1 MRKHLSFFF
10 VFIAAASF
18 FALSCGSA
26 SGTDNPYVEL
36 PYNVELS
43 DIQVDES
50 VEPQTRDGKS
60 YKKIV
65 FSYPT
70 RNVAGESVRAS
81 AIIVMPA
88 EYYNADPK
96 PEFDFTVLMNHGA
109 TTAKK
114 NVPSHGGNL
123 ADFEKLIAEKK
134 AVGVAADYI
143 GFESSGQIQA
153 FAFGDVNART
163 SLQALI
169 CARKWLSSQG
179 YSWKDKL
186 ANVGYSQGGQTAM
199 HVQKLV
205 DTTSV
210 YGSINITKTFAGAG
224 PYDINTTVN
233 KSLSEYKPK
242 ALAPWVV
249 WLGLISYNRLLK
261 MGFDENSIFNDKSD
275 IESKV
280 LNLDYDGGV
289 SPAAWSDSFKDGML
303 DESSALRK
311 SISKKIAGYNCNFTP
326 KPSSKILMFS
336 DLNDDVVPTKNSD
349 DLFDCFNA
357 RGFTML
363 KKESSTDFSED
374 NVFIRFSTGSFQEG
388 YGTHSSGGTEFMT
401 KLAVELANWRN

>member
-1 MRKHLSFFF
+1 MKKQSPFFF
-10 VFIAAASF
+10 VFIAVASF

-36 PYNVELS
+36 PYNVALS
-43 DIQVDES
+43 DIQVDENM
-50 VEPQTRDGKS
+50 EPQTRDGKN

-88 EYYNADPK
+88 EYYKAEPN
-96 PEFDFTVLMNHGA
+96 PEFDFTILMNHGA
-109 TTAKK
+109 TTVKSK
-114 NVPSHGGNL
+114 VPSCDENL
-123 ADFEKLIAEKK
+123 ENLERLIADKK
-134 AVGVAADYI
+134 AIGVASDYI
-143 GFESSGQIQA
+143 GFESQQQPQA

-169 CARKWLSSQG
+169 CARKWLSSLG

-210 YGSINITKTFAGAG
+210 YGSIGITKTFAGAG
-224 PYDINTTVN
+224 PYDINTTVD
-233 KSLSEYKPK
+233 KSLSDFKPS

-249 WLGLISYNRLLK
+249 WLGLISYNRLAKL
-261 MGFDENSIFNDKSD
+261 GVDEDLIFKNITE

-280 LNLDYDGGV
+280 LNLTYTGGV
-289 SPAAWSDSFKDGML
+289 PSAPWSDSLKPDML

-336 DLNDDVVPTKNSD
+336 DSNDDVVPTKNSD

-357 RGFTML
+357 RGFTMQ
-363 KKESSTDFSED
+363 KKENSTAFSED
-374 NVFIRFSTGSFQEG
+374 NVYIRFSTGTFQEG

-401 KLAVELANWRN
+401 KLAVELAKW

>member
-1 MRKHLSFFF
+1 MKKQSPFFF

-36 PYNVELS
+36 PYNVALS
-43 DIQVDES
+43 DIQVDEG
-50 VEPQTRDGKS
+50 VAPQTRDGKS

-70 RNVAGESVRAS
+70 RNVAGDTVRVS
-81 AIIVMPA
+81 AIIVMPS
-88 EYYNADPK
+88 EYYDANPR

-109 TTAKK
+109 TTAKQ

-123 ADFEKLIAEKK
+123 AEIENYIAGKK
-134 AVGVAADYI
+134 AIGVATDYI
-143 GFESSGQIQA
+143 GFDESQQQIQA

-169 CARKWLSSQG
+169 CARKWLSSKG

-210 YGSINITKTFAGAG
+210 YGSIGITKTFAGAG
-224 PYDINTTVN
+224 PYDINTTVD
-233 KSLSEYKPK
+233 KSLSDFKPS
-242 ALAPWVV
+242 ALAPYVI
-249 WLGLISYNRLLK
+249 WLGLISYNRLAKL
-261 MGFDENSIFNDKSD
+261 GVDEDLIFKNITE

-280 LNLDYDGGV
+280 LNLTYTGGV
-289 SPAAWSDSFKDGML
+289 PSAPWSDSLKPDML
-303 DESSALRK
+303 DENSALRK
-311 SISKKIAGYNCNFTP
+311 LIRSKIQGYNCNFTP
-326 KPSSKILMFS
+326 KTSSKILMFS
-336 DLNDDVVPTKNSD
+336 DSNDDVVPTKNSD
-349 DLFDCFNA
+349 DLYDCFNA
-357 RGFTML
+357 RGFAMQ
-363 KKESSTDFSED
+363 KKGEGTAFSAD
-374 NVFIRFSTGSFQEG
+374 NVYISFSTGTFGQRTH
-388 YGTHSSGGTEFMT
+388 GTGSAEFMT
-401 KLAVELANWRN
+401 KLAAELANNW